1 MFENEGSAVCPG
13 TSVHVRECGLCVCV
27 AAGPPC
33 SYDHTG
39 RVLFKSL
46 ESAGLCSNAAFVTL
60 LEILH
65 GALGSDSDS
74 GWGSK
79 MRSFFFFFD
88 GDHFKVS
95 IEFVTIL
102 LLFLCFGFWA
112 RRQVGG

>member
-1 MFENEGSAVCPG
+1 MQSVNTWNSTLGTEFKHDVFENEGPAVCPG
-13 TSVHVRECGLCVCV
+13 TSVHVCECHLCVCV

-79 MRSFFFFFD
+79 MRSFCFF
-88 GDHFKVS
+88 
-95 IEFVTIL
+95 
-102 LLFLCFGFWA
+102 
-112 RRQVGG
+112 